1 MNLVNIC
8 EQSASYRISL
18 EFRFHLVK
26 KSFKVR
32 ESEIFIEISKKMNS
46 VWELKL
52 EGKETGKKDEGK

>member
-8 EQSASYRISL
+8 EQSVSYRISL
-18 EFRFHLVK
+18 EFRFQLVK